1 MKKKLLLISLV
12 VICAAL
18 FVTGSLAYFTAEDTA
33 HNVITTGGVNI
44 DTVET
49 QMDASGIEVPYPDE
63 AIRVLP
69 GYEVSKIVKVKNL
82 IASCHVRAKIEVE
95 FYDSDE
101 KKMELS
107 EEAIRNMV
115 HLPYNEEAWE
125 QKAVDDGWWY
135 LKEPLA
141 EGPVT
146 SEALIE
152 QVEFSGPNITNEYK
166 DCTIHVIV
174 YAQAVQSANNGASA
188 VEAAGWPVP

>member
-1 MKKKLLLISLV
+1 MKKKLF
-12 VICAAL
+12 VIACVMICFAIIA
-18 FVTGSLAYFTAEDTA
+18 VGTVAYYTDSVEA

-44 DTVET
+44 DIVET
-49 QMDASGIEVPYPDE
+49 QMDASGMEVPYPDE

-82 IASCHVRAKIEVE
+82 IAPCHVRAKIEVE

-188 VEAAGWPVP
+188 VEAAGWPLP